1 MRKKSVI
8 CISMVLLLGILFIS
22 ACSGSG
28 KTDEFGCFPSSCSI
42 IPQENARKVCE
53 DWVAGK
59 YVWSGDCKDAGSSAC
74 TSLCE
79 HDKALYAQG
88 EKFTPA
94 DDVMVFLPSEVDIYG
109 RDWYK
114 EEVDLPLT
122 GTIYAFGPSLQ
133 TGTDTIRWL
142 KDRGA
147 EKVYAGISIWNQDAW
162 KTVDQLPEELKT
174 AYVTGFNGEQLFIQ
188 EVVFLNFL
196 DPAYQNW
203 IKARIKEQIDFGTN
217 GFTFDEHWGTA
228 QAVNTGEGPC
238 DQFALEGFK
247 QYLAE
252 RYSASELE
260 KKGISD
266 VQTLNYCQYLVEN
279 DLVSQYKENFRLVN
293 FGSDYREYLYRAS
306 NAVIKDIIQFA
317 SNYAQEKGKQI
328 VFAANFEPTDQLDE
342 YDFVDALETFVFEHQ
357 WFPRWREEGDYA
369 RFSAGVPVSPSMKYA
384 YSQNVNA
391 AALYAIN
398 DATGLSAQGVQG
410 GTILILHHF
419 AESYANRGY
428 YMYADLNDY
437 LGLNF
442 QAERELLYPYY
453 MFVRD
458 EPRVFQ
464 DLQQINNLAVI
475 LPPHAT
481 VDNRYTNDALAV
493 SLAFSEANIQHDVID
508 LERIDGYQM
517 VVATGFAWTDA
528 EVDHL
533 LQYMDAGG
541 IVVSFDNRFA
551 SLDENFEEVNRP
563 ELKSLKRNGT
573 HKYGDGEFIFLADNL
588 GEKIWRNQLPAD
600 KEKVLSAV
608 AEVAIQNI
616 APANVQV
623 LPYVSGEKLII
634 HILNYD
640 YLNSD
645 FTHLEDVPIKIHIPA
660 GFSTTDKTMKIIS
673 PDLEGE
679 VAINFTLEDDLLV
692 FTLPSLYIWDIA
704 TVE

>member
-1 MRKKSVI
+1 MRKKYEI
-8 CISMVLLLGILFIS
+8 WISMVLLIGVLFIS
-22 ACSGSG
+22 SCSGSG
-28 KTDEFGCFPSSCSI
+28 KSDEFGCFPSSCSLI
-42 IPQENARKVCE
+42 RQENARKVCE
-53 DWVAGK
+53 NWKAGQF
-59 YVWSGDCKDAGSSAC
+59 VWSGDCADAGSSAC

-79 HDKALYAQG
+79 QDTALYAQG
-88 EKFTPA
+88 EKFVPA
-94 DDVMVFLPSEVDIYG
+94 EGVMVFLPSEVDIYG

-133 TGTDTIRWL
+133 TGTETIRWL

-147 EKVYAGISIWNQDAW
+147 EKIYAGISIWNQDAW

-252 RYSASELE
+252 KYSESELE

-266 VQTLNYCQYLVEN
+266 LQTFNYCQYLVDN
-279 DLVSQYKENFRLVN
+279 DLVSQYQENFRLVN

-328 VFAANFEPTDQLDE
+328 VFAANYEPTDKLDE
-342 YDFVDALETFVFEHQ
+342 YDFVDALETFVFEHE
-357 WFPRWREEGDYA
+357 WFPKWREEGDYA
-369 RFSAGVPVSPSMKYA
+369 RFPAGVPVSPSMKYA
-384 YSQNVNA
+384 YSRNARA
-391 AALYAIN
+391 AAMYAIN
-398 DATGLSAQGVQG
+398 DATGLSAQGIQG
-410 GTILILHHF
+410 GTTLILHHF
-419 AESYANRGY
+419 AESYVNRGY
-428 YMYADLNDY
+428 YMYVDLNDY

-442 QAERELLYPYY
+442 QADRELLYPYY
-453 MFVRD
+453 MFVRN
-458 EPRVFQ
+458 EPGVFQ
-464 DLQQINNLAVI
+464 DLQQINNLAVV

-481 VDNRYTNDALAV
+481 VDNRYTTDALAI
-493 SLAFSEANIQHDVID
+493 SLTLSEANIQHDVTD
-508 LERIDGYQM
+508 LEKIDEYQM

-528 EVDHL
+528 EVEQL
-533 LQYMDAGG
+533 LQYLEAGG

-551 SLDENFEEVNRP
+551 SLDENFESVSRSDIQ
-563 ELKSLKRNGT
+563 SLRRNGT
-573 HKYGDGEFIFLADNL
+573 HQYGSGEFIFYADNL
-588 GEKIWRNQLPAD
+588 GEKIWRNQLPED
-600 KEKVLSAV
+600 KAKIISAV
-608 AEVAIQNI
+608 ADMAIQNI
-616 APANVQV
+616 APANIQV
-623 LPYVSGEKLII
+623 LPYVSEEKLIV

-640 YLNSD
+640 FQNSD
-645 FTHLEDVPIKIHIPA
+645 FIHMEDLPIKIHIPE
-660 GFSTTDKTMKIIS
+660 GYSTEGKTMKIMS
-673 PDLEGE
+673 PDFEGE
-679 VAINFTLEDDLLV
+679 VAVDFTIEGEMIV
-692 FTLPSLYIWDIA
+692 FTLPALYIWDIA
-704 TVE
+704 IVE